1 MLGPPVDAWYAFIA
15 LSIVSTVI
23 AGISFDLS
31 TAAAP
36 SATPAAETVDAVA
49 AGPAPSSGHHPL
61 AADRVRIESTRIA
74 VDRDGTIDTARYR
87 FGPVVPVIPGTPL
100 ATVLNGAP
108 PEHAFDSE
116 AEFDQALGR
125 AQTHE
130 PRWQTVEAGLTVRAV
145 AWNKT
150 DATLVGVQS

>member
-23 AGISFDLS
+23 AGVSFDLS
-31 TAAAP
+31 AAAAP

-49 AGPAPSSGHHPL
+49 AGPAPSIGHHPL

-74 VDRDGTIDTARYR
+74 VDRGGTIDTARYR

-108 PEHAFDSE
+108 PEHVFDSE
-116 AEFDQALGR
+116 AKFDRALGQ
-125 AQTHE
+125 AQAHE
-130 PRWQTVEAGLTVRAV
+130 SRWQDVDAGLTVRAV
-145 AWNKT
+145 AWNET
-150 DATLVGVQS
+150 NATLVGVRS

>member
-23 AGISFDLS
+23 AGITFDLS

-36 SATPAAETVDAVA
+36 SATPAAETIDAVA
-49 AGPAPSSGHHPL
+49 AGPAPSVGYHPL
-61 AADRVRIESTRIA
+61 AADWVRIESTRLG

-87 FGPVVPVIPGTPL
+87 FGPVIPVTPETPL

-108 PEHAFDSE
+108 PEHVFDSE
-116 AEFDQALGR
+116 AEFDQALKQAR
-125 AQTHE
+125 TRE
-130 PRWQTVEAGLTVRAV
+130 PRWQSVEAGLTVRAV
-145 AWNKT
+145 AWNET
-150 DATLVGVQS
+150 DATLVGV

>member
-31 TAAAP
+31 AAAAP

-49 AGPAPSSGHHPL
+49 AGPAPSIGHHPL
-61 AADRVRIESTRIA
+61 AADRVRIESTRIV
-74 VDRDGTIDTARYR
+74 VDRGGTIDTARYR

-108 PEHAFDSE
+108 PEHVFDSE
-116 AEFDQALGR
+116 AKFDRALGQ
-125 AQTHE
+125 AQAHE
-130 PRWQTVEAGLTVRAV
+130 SRWQDVDAGLTIRAV
-145 AWNKT
+145 AWNEAN
-150 DATLVGVQS
+150 ATLVGVQS